1 MLRRLLLV
9 LSTLSVVLSV
19 HSRPAAS
26 APDEHHHLHTRSK
39 SGEPF
44 SPVIVPVGDP
54 AMLLGRQYQVV
65 KREPSPLIIMS
76 PAFETAIGQP
86 KGEKPPTPMPTMMKR
101 TLLPRYLAQR
111 EHVEANYLSNVK
123 PGPVYP
129 SYAPYEPPHVDVPT
143 PTSLPT
149 VPSATGE
156 PKPHTENVK
165 DRTKSKSKAKESK
178 KHKSG

>member
-19 HSRPAAS
+19 QSRPAGPE
-26 APDEHHHLHTRSK
+26 PDENHHLHARSK
-39 SGEPF
+39 SSDPY
-44 SPVIVPVGDP
+44 SPVIVPVGEP
-54 AMLLGRQYQVV
+54 AMLLGKPYQVV

-76 PAFETAIGQP
+76 PAFETSIGQP
-86 KGEKPPTPMPTMMKR
+86 KGERPPAPVPTMAKR

-111 EHVEANYLSNVK
+111 ERVEANYLSNVR

-143 PTSLPT
+143 PASSSTT
-149 VPSATGE
+149 PSATAGA
-156 PKPHTENVK
+156 KPHSENAK
-165 DRTKSKSKAKESK
+165 DNTKTKKKAKDSK